1 MEAQARSVDIAYPR
15 GSEWRRWDLHV
26 HTPYSALNNG
36 FGSDFDAYAKSVF
49 EMAVERGIAVVGVTD
64 YFTIRGYRELREL
77 QEDEGRLTGLLGN
90 ETAERAR
97 QILLLPNI
105 ELRLRDIVRVGE
117 KEARINLHIIFSD
130 EVSPQEIQEKFLQ
143 RLEFTAESAPDSPDS
158 RMSLTE
164 KNLEALGKQL
174 KKEHEKFKG
183 DSDLKVGMTQAV
195 VTHEQI
201 TEMLGKTR
209 AFDKRHLLLV
219 AADEDLSD
227 VSWDGQGHLT
237 RKLLIQ
243 KAHMLFSSN
252 AGTREFGLG
261 LKHPSRE
268 EFESEFKSLKPCVH
282 GSDAH
287 TIEGLFT
294 FAEDRQ
300 LWIRANPSF
309 NGLAQLLLGPGE
321 RVFVGP
327 EPPTLERVRNSA
339 TKSINEISFESVGT
353 EDPKARWFSGSVP
366 LNPGLVGI
374 IGRKGSGKS
383 ALADVIGLLGN
394 SHSVGDFSF
403 LNPKRFLNPKHHLGE
418 RFKATL
424 NWRSGDERTK
434 KLSDTT
440 DALLPEEVKHIPQ
453 SHLEKICA
461 EIQDSTAPTLFDA
474 ELEGVIFSHVPKS
487 DRLGCESLPALVAH
501 TAAEKEEKIRQLQGR
516 LGRINRDYLA
526 LRQLSS
532 AETKKTLT
540 AQLAARKGE
549 LAAHEK
555 AKPETVPEPKEAVKA
570 SPEVAGVQDALR
582 KAVAQIEELDAELK
596 KQQKREAEAKKRM
609 VAVGRLQSRIENLKA
624 TVESFFEQ
632 SAEDAAL
639 LNLDA
644 GQLVS
649 LRVDGSELDK
659 QRGEIAKE
667 IEDCGELL
675 DRDRPGSITYR
686 RAEASKQA
694 EGLRRRLSEPE
705 RRRQEYERAMAGWKR
720 KGMAIVG
727 TAESPK
733 SIKGLEARLAAL
745 EKVPAEATAKRQ
757 EREAIVREIFET
769 KDALVAEYTHL
780 YAPVQQFIDEHV
792 VAREVE
798 ALSFSAAIAVD
809 GLEDG
814 LLSMIHQGKRGS
826 FQGDQEGRERL
837 QELIERHDF
846 TTADGVIAF
855 LNDMGKNLET
865 DLRSRGGEKFDLADQ
880 LVQTA
885 DPEGFYNYLFGLDY
899 LRPRFELLWQDK
911 PLDQLSPGERGTL
924 LLIFYL
930 LIDKDE
936 TPLVIDQPEENL
948 DNETVAELLVP
959 AVRYAKE
966 RRQIILVTHNPN
978 LTVVCDA
985 DQVIHADIDKSDGN
999 RITYTAG
1006 AIEDPSITQLI
1017 VDVLEGTKP
1026 AFDVRD
1032 AKYDVLDRANT

>member
-1 MEAQARSVDIAYPR
+1 MEARTALAAIDCPR

-36 FGSDFDAYAKSVF
+36 FGNDFDAYAKAVF
-49 EMAVERGIAVVGVTD
+49 EGAIKKEIAVIGITD
-64 YFTIRGYRELREL
+64 YFTIRGYRELRDL
-77 QEDEGRLTGLLGN
+77 QEDNKRLTELLGDGL
-90 ETAERAR
+90 ADRAR

-143 RLEFTAESAPDSPDS
+143 RLEFTAESAPDSLDA
-158 RMSLTE
+158 RMALTE
-164 KNLEALGKQL
+164 ANLEALGRQL
-174 KKEHEKFKG
+174 KEEHERFRG

-195 VTHEQI
+195 ITHEQI
-201 TEMLGKTR
+201 TEMLGKVRT
-209 AFDKRHLLLV
+209 FDKRHLLLV
-219 AADEDLSD
+219 AADEDLSGI
-227 VSWDGQGHLT
+227 SWDGQGHLT

-243 KAHMLFSSN
+243 KSHMLFSSN

-268 EFESEFKSLKPCVH
+268 EFESEFKSIKPCVH

-287 TIEGLFT
+287 TIGGLFA

-300 LWIRANPSF
+300 LWVRANPSF

-327 EPPTLERVRNSA
+327 EPPALGRVRRSA
-339 TKSINEISFESVGT
+339 TKSIDEISFESVGPV
-353 EDPKARWFSGSVP
+353 DSKARWFSGSVP

-383 ALADVIGLLGN
+383 ALADIIGLLGN

-403 LNPKRFLNPKHHLGE
+403 LNAKRFLNPKHHLGE

-424 NWRSGDERTK
+424 TWRSGDKRTK
-434 KLSDTT
+434 KLSDTA

-453 SHLEKICA
+453 SHLERICA

-487 DRLGCESLPALVAH
+487 DRLGCENLPDLITH
-501 TAAEKEEKIRQLQGR
+501 TAGEKEAKIRQLQGR
-516 LGRINRDYLA
+516 LGRINREYLA
-526 LRQLSS
+526 LRQRSS
-532 AETKKTLT
+532 AETKKTLS
-540 AQLAARKGE
+540 AELAARKAE
-549 LAAHEK
+549 FAAHEK
-555 AKPETVPEPKEAVKA
+555 TKPETVPEPNGAMNA
-570 SPEVAGVQDALR
+570 GPEVTGVQDALR
-582 KAVAQIEELDAELK
+582 KTVSQIEKLDGELRN
-596 KQQKREAEAKKRM
+596 QQKREAGAKKQL
-609 VAVGRLQSRIENLKA
+609 VAAERLQSRIENLKA

-644 GQLVS
+644 RQLIS
-649 LRVDGSELDK
+649 LQVDSTELEK
-659 QRGEIAKE
+659 QRGEIAQQ
-667 IEDCGELL
+667 IENCGELL
-675 DRDRPGSITYR
+675 DQDRPGSITYK

-694 EGLRRRLSEPE
+694 DILRRQLSEPE
-705 RRRQEYERAMAGWKR
+705 RRRQEYERAMASWNRQGKEIE
-720 KGMAIVG
+720 GS
-727 TAESPK
+727 AESPK
-733 SIKGLEARLAAL
+733 SIKGLEAQLAAL
-745 EKVPAEATAKRQ
+745 EQMPAEAATKRQ
-757 EREAIVREIFET
+757 ERENLVREIFET
-769 KDALVAEYTHL
+769 KDGLVAEYTRL

-792 VAREVE
+792 VARDVE
-798 ALSFSAAIAVD
+798 ALSFSAAVAVD

-837 QELIERHDF
+837 QGIVERHDF

-855 LNDMGKNLET
+855 LEEVGKHLET
-865 DLRSRGGEKFDLADQ
+865 DLRAGSGEKVDLADQ
-880 LVQTA
+880 LVQAA
-885 DPEGFYNYLFGLDY
+885 DPEGFYDYLFGLNY
-899 LRPRFELLWQDK
+899 LRPRFELLWQGK

-930 LIDKDE
+930 LIDKE
-936 TPLVIDQPEENL
+936 KTPLVIDQPEENL

-966 RRQIILVTHNPN
+966 QRQIILVTHNPN
-978 LTVVCDA
+978 LAVVCDA
-985 DQVIHADIDKSDGN
+985 DQVIHAEIDKGHGN
-999 RITYTAG
+999 RITYTSG
-1006 AIEDPSITQLI
+1006 AIEDPSVTQLI

-1032 AKYDVLDRANT
+1032 AKYDVLDRASV

>member
-1 MEAQARSVDIAYPR
+1 MEAQAKSVEIAYPR

-36 FGSDFDAYAKSVF
+36 FGSDFGAYAKAVF
-49 EMAVERGIAVVGVTD
+49 ETAVEKGIAVVGVTD

-77 QEDEGRLTGLLGN
+77 QEDEARLTELLGE
-90 ETAERAR
+90 ETAKRAR

-105 ELRLRDIVRVGE
+105 ELRLRDMVRVGE

-143 RLEFTAESAPDSPDS
+143 RLEFTAESAPNSPDA

-164 KNLEALGKQL
+164 TNLEALGKQL
-174 KKEHEKFKG
+174 KEAHERFRG
-183 DSDLKVGMTQAV
+183 DNDLKVGMTQAV

-201 TEMLGKTR
+201 TEMLEKTP
-209 AFDKRHLLLV
+209 AFAKRHLLLV

-227 VSWDGQGHLT
+227 ISWDGQGHLT

-261 LKHPSRE
+261 FKHPSRE
-268 EFESEFKSLKPCVH
+268 EFESEFKSLKPCIH

-300 LWIRANPSF
+300 LWVRANPSF

-321 RVFVGP
+321 RVFAGP
-327 EPPTLERVRNSA
+327 EPPALDRVRSSA
-339 TKSINEISFESVGT
+339 TKSIKAISFESVGAK
-353 EDPKARWFSGSVP
+353 DPKALWFSGSVP
-366 LNPGLVGI
+366 LNPGLVAI

-383 ALADVIGLLGN
+383 ALADAIGLLGN
-394 SHSVGDFSF
+394 SHSAGDFSF
-403 LNPKRFLNPKHHLGE
+403 LSPRRFLNPKHHLGE
-418 RFKATL
+418 RFKAKL
-424 NWRSGDERTK
+424 NWRSGDERAK

-487 DRLGCESLPALVAH
+487 DRLGCESLPDLVAH
-501 TAAEKEEKIRQLQGR
+501 TAAEKEEGIRQLQGR
-516 LGRINRDYLA
+516 LRRINRDYLA
-526 LRQLSS
+526 LRQRSS
-532 AETKKTLT
+532 AETKKTLV
-540 AQLAARKGE
+540 AQLAARKAE

-555 AKPETVPEPKEAVKA
+555 TKPEAVPEPKEAVNA
-570 SPEVAGVQDALR
+570 SPEVAGVHDALR
-582 KAVAQIEELDAELK
+582 KVVAQIEELDEELK
-596 KQQKREAEAKKRM
+596 KQQKREANAKKRM
-609 VAVGRLQSRIENLKA
+609 VAVERLQSRIENLKA
-624 TVESFFEQ
+624 NLESFVEQ
-632 SAEDAAL
+632 SAEDATL
-639 LNLDA
+639 LNLDI

-649 LRVDGSELDK
+649 LQVDGSELDK
-659 QRGEIAKE
+659 QHREIAKE
-667 IEDCGELL
+667 IEDSVELL
-675 DRDRPGSITYR
+675 DRDRPGSITYK

-694 EGLRRRLSEPE
+694 EDLRRRLSEPE
-705 RRRQEYERAMAGWKR
+705 RRRQEYERTVAGWKSKR
-720 KGMAIVG
+720 ESIEGS
-727 TAESPK
+727 AESSE

-745 EKVPAEATAKRQ
+745 EKLPAEATTKRQ
-757 EREAIVREIFET
+757 EREALVREIFET
-769 KDALVAEYTHL
+769 KDALVAEYTRL
-780 YAPVQQFIDEHV
+780 YAPVQQFIEEHV

-798 ALSFSAAIAVD
+798 ALSFSAVINVD

-837 QELIERHDF
+837 QELIDRHDF

-855 LNDMGKNLET
+855 LNEIGKNLET
-865 DLRSRGGEKFDLADQ
+865 DLRSGGGEKFELADQ
-880 LVQTA
+880 LVQA
-885 DPEGFYNYLFGLDY
+885 AEPEGFYNYLFGLDY

-930 LIDKDE
+930 LIDKEE

-978 LTVVCDA
+978 LAVVCDA
-985 DQVIHADIDKSDGN
+985 DQVIHADIDKVNGN
-999 RITYTAG
+999 LITYTAG
-1006 AIEDPSITQLI
+1006 AIEEPAITKLI

-1026 AFDVRD
+1026 AFDLRD
-1032 AKYDVLDRANT
+1032 AKYDVLDRANA